1 MTRARILVVDDEPA
15 MLRSVARILEGSYD
29 VASAPSPSAALTALP
44 VFKPD
49 LAIVDVRMPEMD
61 GFELMARLKAQ
72 RPDLDLILMTGSTET
87 ESKLVRAIR
96 ERAFY
101 FIQKPFDREVLLTLV
116 ARCLELR
123 KLAEE
128 NRRHVGRLE
137 GELREARAF
146 QKSLLPPEESKV
158 ESVSIAARYLPCSE
172 LGGDFYDYASGGRG
186 RTTVLIADVS
196 GHGASAAM
204 LTGIVKAAF
213 RTAHT
218 DGYEPAAAIGRIAA
232 SLRDLADNMMVTAF
246 CARFMR
252 EERTLEYVN
261 AGHPPGILMRAQ
273 PASRAGAGADLGTGP
288 GDGLAVDAEPALLA
302 STGPLISP
310 VFPNPRFE
318 QRTVRLDPGQSLL
331 LYTDGIIEAQADSQ
345 EFGLPGLLAL
355 LQKREPREGA
365 LLDEILAAVRAHLGS
380 RPAADDMTLL
390 IAKPAGERK
399 RAST

>member
-1 MTRARILVVDDEPA
+1 VTRSRILVVDDEPA
-15 MLRSVARILEGSYD
+15 MLRSVSRILEGSYD
-29 VASAPSPSAALTALP
+29 VASAPSPLEALALAP
-44 VFKPD
+44 AFKPD
-49 LAIVDVRMPEMD
+49 LAILDIRMPEMD
-61 GFELMARLKAQ
+61 GFELMARLKVLK
-72 RPDLDLILMTGSTET
+72 PDLDLIVMTGSATET

-137 GELREARAF
+137 GELREARTF
-146 QKSLLPPEESKV
+146 QKSLLPPEESRV
-158 ESVSIAARYLPCSE
+158 EGLSIAARYLPCSE

-213 RTAHT
+213 RSAQA
-218 DGYEPAAAIGRIAA
+218 DAYEPSAVIGRISA

-246 CARFMR
+246 CARFTR

-261 AGHPPGILMRAQ
+261 AGHPPGIIMRGGGGSV
-273 PASRAGAGADLGTGP
+273 PSSGDADDP
-288 GDGLAVDAEPALLA
+288 ILLA
-302 STGPLISP
+302 STSPLISP
-310 VFPNPRFE
+310 VFPNQVFE
-318 QRTVRLDPGQSLL
+318 PETVRLDPAHSLL
-331 LYTDGIIEAQADSQ
+331 LYTDGIVEAQADSQ
-345 EFGLPGLLAL
+345 EFGLPAL
-355 LQKREPREGA
+355 LSLVRKREAREGA
-365 LLDEILAAVRAHLGS
+365 FLDVILSAVRAHLGH

-390 IAKPAGERK
+390 AGKWAGERK
-399 RAST
+399 KTSG

>member
-1 MTRARILVVDDEPA
+1 
-15 MLRSVARILEGSYD
+15 
-29 VASAPSPSAALTALP
+29 
-44 VFKPD
+44 
-49 LAIVDVRMPEMD
+49 MPEMD
-61 GFELMARLKAQ
+61 GFELMARLKVLK
-72 RPDLDLILMTGSTET
+72 PDLDLIVMTGSATET

-137 GELREARAF
+137 GELREARTF
-146 QKSLLPPEESKV
+146 QKSLLPPEESRV
-158 ESVSIAARYLPCSE
+158 EGLSIAARYLPCSE

-186 RTTVLIADVS
+186 RTTVMIADVS

-213 RTAHT
+213 RSAQA
-218 DGYEPAAAIGRIAA
+218 DAYEPSAVIGRISA
-232 SLRDLADNMMVTAF
+232 SLRDLADHMMVTAF
-246 CARFMR
+246 CARFTR

-261 AGHPPGILMRAQ
+261 AGHPPGIIMRGGGGSV
-273 PASRAGAGADLGTGP
+273 PAS
-288 GDGLAVDAEPALLA
+288 GDVDDPILLS

-310 VFPNPRFE
+310 VFPSQVFE
-318 QRTVRLDPGQSLL
+318 PETVHLDPAHSLL
-331 LYTDGIIEAQADSQ
+331 LYTDGIVEAQADSQ
-345 EFGLPGLLAL
+345 EFGLPAL
-355 LQKREPREGA
+355 LSLVRKREAREGA
-365 LLDEILAAVRAHLGS
+365 FLDVILAAVRAHLGH

-390 IAKPAGERK
+390 AAKWAGERRK
-399 RAST
+399 PSA

>member
-15 MLRSVARILEGSYD
+15 MLRSVARILEGTYD
-29 VASAPSPSAALTALP
+29 VASAPSPSEAIALIAA
-44 VFKPD
+44 FKPD

-61 GFELMARLKAQ
+61 GFELMARLKAV

-137 GELREARAF
+137 GELREARTF

-158 ESVSIAARYLPCSE
+158 EGLAIAARYLPCSE
-172 LGGDFYDYASGGRG
+172 LGGDFYDYASAGRG

-213 RTAHT
+213 RSAQT
-218 DGYEPAAAIGRIAA
+218 DAYEPSAVIGRISA
-232 SLRDLADNMMVTAF
+232 SLRDLADHMMVTAF
-246 CARFMR
+246 CARFTR
-252 EERTLEYVN
+252 EERMVEYVN
-261 AGHPPGILMRAQ
+261 AGHPPGILIR
-273 PASRAGAGADLGTGP
+273 D
-288 GDGLAVDAEPALLA
+288 DGEHVLLA

-310 VFPNPRFE
+310 VFPNPVFE
-318 QRTVRLDPGQSLL
+318 QKTMRLGAAQSLL
-331 LYTDGIIEAQADSQ
+331 LYTDGIVEAQADSQ
-345 EFGLPGLLAL
+345 EFGLPALLAL
-355 LQKREPREGA
+355 VDRREAREA
-365 LLDEILAAVRAHLGS
+365 RETRESHLLDAILAAVRAHLGP

-390 IAKPAGERK
+390 AAKWAAERK
-399 RAST
+399 KASG